1 MNKPEIRI
9 PRFDAYE
16 RVMHWMAALSFLYA
30 TLTGLAI
37 WSPKFYF
44 LAGIFGGGFVI
55 RGTHPWSGVLFT
67 VVIGWMFLRWAK
79 TMGLD
84 TDDKVWLTRLDKYI
98 THQHDKLP
106 ESGRFNAGQKMLFW
120 SQVATAL
127 LLFASGIVLW
137 FPEWMPRNLRLAAIA
152 LHPLAA
158 IGSIG
163 GIIVH
168 IYMGTAAVPQSMRA
182 MLRGWV
188 IPEWARFHHPKWY
201 RQWRDS
207 TNIR

>member
-1 MNKPEIRI
+1 VKATEIRI

-16 RVMHWMAALSFLYA
+16 RVMHWMAALSFVYA

-37 WSPKFYF
+37 WSPKLGFVGE
-44 LAGIFGGGFVI
+44 LLGGGFVI

-67 VVIGWMFLRWAK
+67 AVIGWMFARWAK
-79 TMGLD
+79 GMKLD
-84 TDDKVWLTRLDKYI
+84 ADDRVWLTRLDKYA
-98 THQHDKLP
+98 THKHSELP

-120 SQVATAL
+120 SQVVTAL
-127 LLFASGIVLW
+127 ALMATGVVLW
-137 FPEWMPRNLRLAAIA
+137 FPEWMPRNLRLAAIL

-182 MLRGWV
+182 MLLGWV
-188 IPEWARFHHPKWY
+188 VPEWARFHHPKWY

-207 TNIR
+207 ANIR